1 MYLVHTINKYFLVYV
16 YFISMLA
23 LLYGVNKV
31 REWISKCR
39 KVCIIESKQIKDV
52 ICLLISSY
60 NLRLDG
66 CLI

>member
-1 MYLVHTINKYFLVYV
+1 
-16 YFISMLA
+16 LA